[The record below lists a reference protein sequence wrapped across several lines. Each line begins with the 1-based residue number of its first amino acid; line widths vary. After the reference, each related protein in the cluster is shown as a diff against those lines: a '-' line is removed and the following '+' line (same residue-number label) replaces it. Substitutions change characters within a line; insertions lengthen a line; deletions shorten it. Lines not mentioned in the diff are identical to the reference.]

1 LNLYQ
6 QMVKWRELS
15 LPQAQVP
22 KSRYFLYNEA
32 MQLLFLPALFGVIA
46 RSAWA
51 FGEAQHAAINPI
63 RKVVTL
69 LQTMQKK
76 VEQEG
81 AAEAKLYEKFM
92 CYCKNGGSDLEASI
106 GAAEGKVS
114 SLPSEIKS
122 AEEKLVQLKTDVK
135 QAQTDKAAAKEAMT
149 TATAIRD
156 KEAAVFASEK
166 AEYDATITAI
176 VKAVSALEKGMAGG
190 FLQTQSA
197 QVLRD
202 FMRHGADLN
211 EVDRQTLTAFLS
223 ASEAS
228 SYAPQSGQI
237 VGILKEMG
245 DTMAAD
251 LAAAI
256 KTEEDAIKTYN
267 DLMAAKKEEVDA
279 LTAEI
284 EKKLKRI
291 GELGIEIVDMKEDLS
306 DTESAL
312 TADKEFLANL
322 EKSCATKTAEWE
334 ERSKTRAEELVALA
348 DTIKVLN
355 DDDALDLFKKTLPS
369 ASASFV
375 QTRVSLET
383 LRTKAMQ
390 DLRRA
395 ALTANRRHRPG
406 LDFLVLALSGK
417 RSLTQGTFDK
427 VVKMIDNMVAELKKE
442 QQDDADKKEYCSVQ
456 LDTSDDKKKALE
468 HVVSDLEGEIA
479 KAKELI
485 ATLTDEIAAL
495 QAGIVELDKSVA
507 EATDQ
512 RKAENEEFKALMA
525 SDTAAKDLLGFAK
538 NRLNK
543 FYNPSLYVAPPKREL
558 SAGDRIYENMGGE
571 LTTAAPGGIANTG
584 IAAFAEVKSHN
595 QVAPPPPPATWDAY
609 SKKTEESAG
618 VIGMIDLLIKDLDK
632 EMTEASTEEKDA
644 QADYETMMRESAE
657 KRVADTKSL
666 SDKEA
671 AKADTEKSL
680 SDLSGEKKDK
690 TSELLATLKYI
701 QSLHTECDWLLQYYD
716 MREQARTGEIDSL
729 TKAKAVLSGADYS
742 LLQMNSEGFLRR

>member
-1 LNLYQ
+1 
-6 QMVKWRELS
+6 
-15 LPQAQVP
+15 
-22 KSRYFLYNEA
+22 
-32 MQLLFLPALFGVIA
+32 MQLFFLSVLVGVTA
-46 RSAWA
+46 RPVWA
-51 FGEAQHAAINPI
+51 SGEAQHAAINPI

-76 VEQEG
+76 VEEEG

-92 CYCKNGGSDLEASI
+92 CYCKNGASDLEASI
-106 GAAEGKVS
+106 GAAEDKVS
-114 SLPSEIKS
+114 SLPTEIKA
-122 AEEKLVQLKTDVK
+122 AEEKLEQLKSDVK
-135 QAQTDKAAAKEAMT
+135 QAQADKAAAKDAVA
-149 TATAIRD
+149 TATAIRE
-156 KEAAVFASEK
+156 KEAAAFASEK

-190 FLQTQSA
+190 FLQTRSA

-202 FMRHGADLN
+202 FLRHEN
-211 EVDRQTLTAFLS
+211 ELVDIDHQTLTAFLS
-223 ASEAS
+223 ATEES
-228 SYAPQSGQI
+228 SYAPKSGQI
-237 VGILKEMG
+237 VGILKQMG

-251 LAAAI
+251 LASAT
-256 KTEEDAIKTYN
+256 KTEEEAIKTY
-267 DLMAAKKEEVDA
+267 DALVAAKKAEIDA

-291 GELGIEIVDMKEDLS
+291 GKLGIEIVEMKEDLS
-306 DTESAL
+306 DTEVAL
-312 TADKEFLANL
+312 AADKDFLANL
-322 EKSCATKTAEWE
+322 EKNCATKTAEWE
-334 ERSKTRAEELVALA
+334 ARSKTRAEELVALA

-383 LRTKAMQ
+383 LRSKATRE
-390 DLRRA
+390 LRKA
-395 ALTANRRHRPG
+395 LLTASRHHRPG
-406 LDFLVLALSGK
+406 FDFLVLALSGK
-417 RSLTQGTFDK
+417 KALTQGTFDK
-427 VVKMIDNMVAELKKE
+427 VIKMIDSMVAELKKE

-456 LDTSDDKKKALE
+456 LDTADDKKKSLE
-468 HVVSDLEGEIA
+468 HAVSDLEGEIA
-479 KAKELI
+479 KAKDLI
-485 ATLTDEIAAL
+485 ATLSDEIAAL
-495 QAGIVELDKSVA
+495 TAGIVELDKSVA
-507 EATDQ
+507 EATEQ
-512 RKAENEEFKALMA
+512 RQAENEEFKSLMA
-525 SDTAAKDLLGFAK
+525 ADTAAKELLAFAK

-543 FYNPSLYVAPPKREL
+543 FYNPSLYIAPPKREL

-584 IAAFAEVKSHN
+584 IAGFAQVKVHD

-632 EMTEASTEEKDA
+632 EMTEAKTEEKDG

-657 KRVADTKSL
+657 KRVADSKSL
-666 SDKEA
+666 ADKQA

-680 SDLSGEKKDK
+680 SDLSSEKKDT

-701 QSLHTECDWLLQYYD
+701 QSLHTECDWLLKYFD

-742 LLQMNSEGFLRR
+742 LLQMNSEGFLRRQ